1 MKTFRFDVISVT
13 ALALSCLICGLT
25 ANAQD
30 YSHVRIVRL
39 SFVEGDVQYQRPG
52 ADWEDA

>member
-39 SFVEGDVQYQRPG
+39 SFVEGEV
-52 ADWEDA
+52 